1 MQIDIKEAE
10 QLKKSQ
16 ATAILDKENID
27 PNSPIDQHFLAD
39 IVNARYEEIFLK
51 INQHLEKLDKDRRLP

>member
-10 QLKKSQ
+10 QLKKTQ
-16 ATAILDKENID
+16 ATVIINREDLDQ
-27 PNSPIDQHFLAD
+27 NSSVDQHFLTE

-51 INQHLEKLDKDRRLP
+51 INKHLEKIDKDRRLP